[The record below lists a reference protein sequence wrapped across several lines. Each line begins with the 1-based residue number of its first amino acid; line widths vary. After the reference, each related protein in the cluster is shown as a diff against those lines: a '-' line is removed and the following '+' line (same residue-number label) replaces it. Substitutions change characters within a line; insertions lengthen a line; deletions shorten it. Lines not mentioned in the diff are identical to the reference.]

1 MYPGSEVASVVL
13 PYLPPATATATLGFR
28 PHYYHANPTDD
39 HFLFPCIGNNDDLL
53 TLPYSCQPVFTNH
66 AVLGLG
72 PDANDDDVVAGER
85 RRQQQLAAEE
95 RRRRRTASNRESARR
110 SRARKQRQ
118 LGQLWAQAAH
128 LRGDNR
134 DMLDRLNRAIRDCD
148 RVLRENARLD
158 AERARLQRRL
168 HELVAGAGDG
178 DGSSRVL
185 AIAAT

>member
-13 PYLPPATATATLGFR
+13 PYLLPPAATATLGFR

-53 TLPYSCQPVFTNH
+53 TLPYSCQPVFTDH
-66 AVLGLG
+66 AVLGFGL
-72 PDANDDDVVAGER
+72 DDDEAVLVGE

-134 DMLDRLNRAIRDCD
+134 DMLDRLNRSIRDCD
-148 RVLRENARLD
+148 RVLRDNARLG
-158 AERARLQRRL
+158 AERAALQRRL
-168 HELVAGAGDG
+168 HELVAGADG